1 MKRILVTY
9 ASRRFRR
16 SQQQLLASA
25 RRFGLEVR
33 PWDHTMLASTDFYRE
48 NRSILDLS
56 RGNGYWIWKPFI
68 IQQELSQLAEDDI
81 LIYCDAGVEIVA
93 DVSPLVELALDKR
106 DLLLFAGNV
115 DLTGGG
121 LGDTCGEW
129 TKRDCFVLMDAD
141 EPSYHQAQ
149 MLDASFLVLRN
160 RGITPELVCEWQEY
174 CSRAQAVT
182 DQPNACGLPNL
193 PGFIDHRHDQ
203 SVLSLLAVRYGVE
216 TFRSASQLGNHMK
229 LEQYRVPGEWLSQ
242 PYGSRGVFGNSPYP
256 TLLDH
261 HRSKARLPMV
271 WLWRLFGI
279 R

>member
-1 MKRILVTY
+1 MKRVLVTY

-16 SQQQLLASA
+16 SQQRLITSA

-33 PWDHTMLASTDFYRE
+33 PWDHPMLAKTDFYRQ
-48 NRSILDLS
+48 RRPILDLP

-68 IQQELSQLAEDDI
+68 IQQELNQLAEDDI

-93 DVSPLVELALDKR
+93 DLSPLVELALDDR
-106 DLLLFAGNV
+106 DLLLFAGDV
-115 DLTGGG
+115 DLTGSGV
-121 LGDTCGEW
+121 GDTCGAW
-129 TKRDCFVLMDAD
+129 TKRDCFVLMNAD
-141 EPSYHQAQ
+141 EPLYHEAH

-160 RGITPELVCEWQEY
+160 RGITPELVRQWQQY
-174 CSRAQAVT
+174 CSRAEVVT
-182 DQPNACGLPNL
+182 DQPNVCGLPNL

-203 SVLSLLAVRYGVE
+203 SVLSLLAVRHGVE
-216 TFRSASQLGNHMK
+216 TFRPPSQLGNHMK
-229 LEQYRVPGEWLSQ
+229 QERYRVPGEWLRR
-242 PYGSRGVFGNSPYP
+242 PYGSRGVFCNSPYP

-261 HRSKARLPMV
+261 HRRKAHLPLV